1 MSSTWGSYTWGQG
14 NWGENADCDIA
25 LSGFTLTSAVGGV
38 QQANVGEAT
47 RIVLTSSIGTSSITG
62 DANVALTGLSSTLT
76 FGSFSA
82 TPGQEVALTGLS
94 LSITLG
100 DADDVISSPIIV
112 TGFNLT
118 SGIGSVAV
126 TGWAEV
132 NRGSTSTWTEVDK
145 AA

>member
-14 NWGENADCDIA
+14 NWGENANA
-25 LSGFTLTSAVGGV
+25 TLTLSGLTMTSALGAV

-47 RIVLTSSIGTSSITG
+47 GIALTPAIGSSSITA
-62 DANVALTGLSSTLT
+62 DANVTLTGLSSTLS

-82 TPGQEVALTGLS
+82 TPSQEVALTGLS
-94 LSITLG
+94 LSLTLG
-100 DADDVISSPIIV
+100 NAADVVSTPILV
-112 TGFNLT
+112 NGFNLT
-118 SGIGSVAV
+118 SSLGTTAI

-132 NRGSTSTWTEVDK
+132 NRGSTSTWAEVDK

>member
-14 NWGENADCDIA
+14 NWGENADTDVT
-25 LSGFTLTSAVGGV
+25 LSGLTLTSAVGN
-38 QQANVGEAT
+38 AELASVGEAASLL
-47 RIVLTSSIGTSSITG
+47 LTSSIGTPSITG
-62 DANVALTGLSSTLT
+62 DALVTLTGLSSTLS

-112 TGFNLT
+112 TGSNLT
-118 SGIGSVAV
+118 SGLGSVAV